1 MSNANDNFKINPE
14 LVEPY
19 FILNDINLY
28 LDIPIIIDD
37 KICLICKT
45 IKDEFYIAVPAD
57 YWFDTAYNT
66 EIYSNCYYIFSVSPS
81 CIWEILSFQNNILN
95 KEDKKKSLIDK
106 IFDQD
111 VYIEG
116 SNVIEYNLA
125 KNRNEDVFRCI
136 SSNQSFLKD
145 VLKTE
150 KYLSHVDRAYVTNK
164 SILYGKYIYNT
175 FLTKNEE

>member
-1 MSNANDNFKINPE
+1 MSNVNDNFKINPE

-19 FILNDINLY
+19 FILNDMNLY
-28 LDIPIIIDD
+28 LDIPIMIDD

-45 IKDEFYIAVPAD
+45 IKDEFYIAIPAD

-106 IFDQD
+106 IFNQD

-136 SSNQSFLKD
+136 PSNQSFLKD

-150 KYLSHVDRAYVTNK
+150 KYLSHADRAYVTNK

-175 FLTKNEE
+175 FLTKDEE